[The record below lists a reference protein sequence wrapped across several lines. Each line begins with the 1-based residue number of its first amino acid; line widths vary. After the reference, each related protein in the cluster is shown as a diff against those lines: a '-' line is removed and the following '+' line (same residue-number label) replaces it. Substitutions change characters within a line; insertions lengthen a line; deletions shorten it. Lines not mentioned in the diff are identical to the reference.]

1 MTTVAV
7 GVVGLLT
14 FGTITSLLAKI
25 IFGVPSLGIDG
36 QLKEFRKPLFETFA
50 MFYGMSF
57 CFVLDILQRKRLES
71 NSELAEK
78 NSKNQHHSILV
89 IWFPAAFDLV
99 ATVCMCTGLLYTTVS
114 VYQMLRGAMLVF
126 TALFSVLFLKRK
138 LTFHHYVSIL
148 LNIVGISLVGL
159 ANILS
164 EEDVAMRGNLVL
176 GIVLMI
182 FGQCAQAAQVV
193 VEEYFCQDLNMPS
206 IRVVTY
212 EGLFGVAMM
221 LLLVFPL
228 AYWIPGQDSGSLENI
243 LDSFIMIEHSWVLQG
258 ILLMDV
264 SCMLFFNYFS
274 MNVTKLSS
282 SMFRTLLE
290 TMRTMIV
297 WIVDILIYYV
307 ISQGRFGEPWTQYSF
322 LQVIGFILLVIGT
335 FHYSQYPTLPSSEEE
350 EEEWFEEKVPL
361 VKDIPGNKRKE
372 QVTEKEQLVN
382 QVNKKE
388 MSQVMIGSKNPPKNV
403 PNFYSSSPS
412 IFMRHGGF
420 SPSVYSQ
427 EILEL
432 EARQSGSLSSTVE

>member
-1 MTTVAV
+1 MTSVTV
-7 GVVGLLT
+7 GVLGLLT
-14 FGTITSLLAKI
+14 FGTVTSLLAKI

-57 CFVLDILQRKRLES
+57 CFVLDMLQRQKLES
-71 NSELAEK
+71 KSELVEK
-78 NSKNQHHSILV
+78 NAKSRHHSVLV
-89 IWFPAAFDLV
+89 IWFPAAFDLI

-138 LTFHHYVSIL
+138 LTFHHYVSIF
-148 LNIVGISLVGL
+148 LNILGISLVGL

-164 EEDVAMRGNLVL
+164 EKDIAMRGNLVM
-176 GIVLMI
+176 GIILMI

-221 LLLVFPL
+221 LLIVFPL
-228 AYWIPGQDSGSLENI
+228 AYWVPGQDSGSLENI
-243 LDSFIMIEHSWVLQG
+243 LDSFIMIEHSWILQG

-264 SCMLFFNYFS
+264 CCMLFFNYFS

-297 WIVDILIYYV
+297 WIVDILLYYF
-307 ISQGRFGEPWTQYSF
+307 ISQGQFGEPWTQYSF
-322 LQVIGFILLVIGT
+322 LQVIGFMFLVIGT
-335 FHYSQYPTLPSSEEE
+335 FQYSQYPTLPVS
-350 EEEWFEEKVPL
+350 EEEWFEEEEKVPL
-361 VKDIPGNKRKE
+361 VTDVPRNVTMK
-372 QVTEKEQLVN
+372 QVTGKEPVVSHINEKGT
-382 QVNKKE
+382 
-388 MSQVMIGSKNPPKNV
+388 SQITIGSKNPPKNV
-403 PNFYSSSPS
+403 PSFYSSSPS

-420 SPSVYSQ
+420 SPSVYSS